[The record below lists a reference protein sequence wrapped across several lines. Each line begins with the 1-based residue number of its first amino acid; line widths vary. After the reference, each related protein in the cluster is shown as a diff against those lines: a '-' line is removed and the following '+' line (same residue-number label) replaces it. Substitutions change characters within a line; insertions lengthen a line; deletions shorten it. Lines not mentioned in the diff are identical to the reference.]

1 MGAEGRVRK
10 PGAQSGAGRG
20 DRTTAGARGGLGS
33 RPHTRPRALEMV
45 LKRVYT
51 LLSSWSRLE
60 DFDQIFWGQKSD
72 LAGQW
77 FPQVSIRPRW
87 PRWVTRP
94 SHPIVPLTPQ
104 TLSAG
109 QVTEASRVTSQ
120 GPQTGWSRA

>member
-10 PGAQSGAGRG
+10 PGARSGAGRG
-20 DRTTAGARGGLGS
+20 DRTTAGAREGLGS
-33 RPHTRPRALEMV
+33 RPHTRPRALETV

-87 PRWVTRP
+87 PRSVTRP

-104 TLSAG
+104 TLSAD